1 VPRPANVSRE
11 QILDRATEEFWARG
25 YRAASM
31 DSLVRA
37 IGTTKASL
45 YGEFGGKDGLFEA
58 VLDHY
63 AARVVTEALRPLS
76 DPLTGL
82 AGVERYFRELVLQ
95 APTGQLQRGC
105 LMTTTMTEFGEADPR
120 FADRTQAHLD
130 RVLDAFLGAL
140 ARARDRGELAP
151 TVTDLRAAAA
161 GLTTLAQ
168 GVWAS
173 ARSGADAAHLM
184 SAVRAVIAS
193 MGSVSEGA
201 LRDPA
206 VNA

>member
-1 VPRPANVSRE
+1 MPRPANVSRE
-11 QILDRATEEFWARG
+11 QILDRATEEFWSRG

-37 IGTTKASL
+37 IGTTKASV
-45 YGEFGGKDGLFEA
+45 YAEFGGKDGLFGA

-63 AARVVTEALRPLS
+63 AERVVTDALRPLG

-82 AGVERYFRELVLQ
+82 AGIERYFRDLVLQ

-120 FADRTQAHLD
+120 FADRTRAHLD
-130 RVLDAFLGAL
+130 RVTQAFFVAL
-140 ARARDRGELAP
+140 SRARDRGELAR
-151 TVTDLRAAAA
+151 TVTDLVAAAA

-173 ARSGADAAHLM
+173 ARSGADATQLM
-184 SAVRAVIAS
+184 NAVGAMIRS
-193 MGSVSEGA
+193 MGTA
-201 LRDPA
+201 R
-206 VNA
+206 